1 MIRTLRVSL
10 RQLRGNFDLDAR
22 RRALMVAH
30 DGFPSPATQCGGKAS
45 FPGVAPGTYYLVVTA
60 GSNTQPVLWN
70 LKVRLDPGDNTIIL
84 DQRNATPIP

>member
-1 MIRTLRVSL
+1 MT
-10 RQLRGNFDLDAR
+10 A
-22 RRALMVAH
+22 
-30 DGFPSPATQCGGKAS
+30 FPAPQRNAGGKAT